1 MEMNMEENQ
10 NNFRFEKKFVVE
22 KANLNSVLFELKSNG
37 YFKIFPNRIVNS
49 IYYDDEDLNA
59 YYENLEGLSNRTKYR
74 YRFYGDQPKKVFGKF
89 EKKIKSNDVNCK
101 LTESRNLFFKDIYK
115 LNFPNEP
122 NLFQNIHTK
131 YHRFYFYNRFKK
143 IRCTVDVDLK
153 IINVKNK
160 IVKHFQDIIIEFKC
174 DKKIIISDVIKN
186 ANYNTRCSKY
196 CIGIDS
202 HNLCYEK
209 Y

>member
-1 MEMNMEENQ
+1 MEENQ

-22 KANLNSVLFELKSNG
+22 KVNLNSVLFELKSNG
-37 YFKIFPNRIVNS
+37 YFKIYPNRIVNS
-49 IYYDDEDLNA
+49 IYFDDKDLSA
-59 YYENLEGLSNRTKYR
+59 YYENLEGLSERIKYR
-74 YRFYGDQPKKVFGKF
+74 FRFYGDQPKKVFGKF
-89 EKKIKSNDVNCK
+89 EKKIKSNDVNFK
-101 LTESRNLFFKDIYK
+101 LSESHNLLFKDVYN

-143 IRCTVDVDLK
+143 IRCTVDVDLQ

-160 IVKHFQDIIIEFKC
+160 IAKYFKDIIIEFKC
-174 DKKIIISDVIKN
+174 SKKIIVSDVIKN

-202 HNLCYEK
+202 HNLAYEN